1 MTIMRNL
8 RKLFAPMSFVL
19 ASMVVFSSCKDD
31 DPVTTPP
38 PATNKTISAIVVEDA
53 QFSTLESALI
63 KADLSTSLNATGPF
77 TVLSPTNDAFTKAGI
92 KLDSLSKDALSP
104 ILMSHV
110 LSGAIKS
117 ADFKSGK
124 LTTGNTANDIY
135 ISKNTD
141 GVFINGNIKVVA
153 SEVLASNGVIH
164 SIDNVITVPNKSLID
179 LAKANP
185 NFSDL
190 VAFVTAADPS
200 VAAALTD
207 ASANGYTV
215 FAPTNAAFT
224 ELYKDS
230 TTTKAILL
238 DPTNKTLLTNV
249 LLYHVVPNRVFSTDL
264 PNVTGDVQTANT
276 AGKVSFDLAGGA
288 KVKGTKSGTSNITS
302 ANMLATNGVLHT
314 IDKVLMP

>member
-1 MTIMRNL
+1 MKNL
-8 RKLFAPMSFVL
+8 RRLFAPLSLVL
-19 ASMVVFSSCKDD
+19 VSLVIFSSCKKD
-31 DPVTTPP
+31 DPVVTPP
-38 PATNKTISAIVVEDA
+38 ASKNITAIVVEDA

-63 KADLSTSLNATGPF
+63 KADLSKSLEAAGPF

-110 LSGAIKS
+110 LTGLIKT

-124 LTTGNTANDIY
+124 LTTGNSKNDIY
-135 ISKNTD
+135 ISKNAD
-141 GVFINGNIKVVA
+141 GVFINGNIKVIA
-153 SEVLASNGVIH
+153 TEVLATNGVIH
-164 SIDNVITVPNKSLID
+164 SIDNVITIPKKSLVEVV
-179 LAKANP
+179 KADP

-190 VAFVTAADPS
+190 VAFVMAADPS

-215 FAPTNAAFT
+215 FAPSNAAFT

-230 TTTKAILL
+230 TTTKAKLL
-238 DPTNKTLLTNV
+238 DPANKTLLTNV

-264 PNVTGDVQTANT
+264 PNVTGEVQTANT
-276 AGKVSFDLAGGA
+276 TGKVTFDLAGGA
-288 KVKGTKSGTSNITS
+288 KIKGTKSGVSNITKT
-302 ANMLATNGVLHT
+302 NLLATNGVLHT
-314 IDKVLMP
+314 IDKVLIP

>member
-19 ASMVVFSSCKDD
+19 VSMFVFSSCNDD
-31 DPVTTPP
+31 EPTVTPP
-38 PATNKTISAIVVEDA
+38 AAKTITAIVVEDA

-63 KADLSTSLNATGPF
+63 KADLSTSLDATGPF

-110 LSGAIKS
+110 LTGMIKS

-124 LTTGNTANDIY
+124 LSTGNSANDIY
-135 ISKNTD
+135 ISKNAE
-141 GVFINGNIKVVA
+141 GVFINGNIKVV
-153 SEVLASNGVIH
+153 STEVLATNGVIH
-164 SIDNVITVPNKSLID
+164 SIDNVITIPNKSLID
-179 LAKANP
+179 MAKADA
-185 NFSDL
+185 NFSEL
-190 VAFVTAADPS
+190 VTLVTAADPS

-238 DPTNKTLLTNV
+238 DPANKALLTSV

-264 PNVTGDVQTANT
+264 PNVTGEVQTANT

-302 ANMLATNGVLHT
+302 ANKLATNGVLHT

>member
-1 MTIMRNL
+1 MRNL
-8 RKLFAPMSFVL
+8 RKSFAPLSFVL
-19 ASMVVFSSCKDD
+19 ASMVFFSSCKDD

-38 PATNKTISAIVVEDA
+38 PATKNITAIVVEDA
-53 QFSTLESALI
+53 QFSTLEAALI
-63 KADLSTSLNATGPF
+63 KANLTSSLEAAGPF

-104 ILMSHV
+104 ILTSHV
-110 LSGAIKS
+110 LTGMIKT

-124 LTTGNTANDIY
+124 LTTGNSANDIY
-135 ISKNTD
+135 ISKNAD

-164 SIDNVITVPNKSLID
+164 SIDNVITIPTKSLVDI
-179 LAKANP
+179 AKADP

-230 TTTKAILL
+230 TTTKAKLL
-238 DPTNKTLLTNV
+238 DPANKTLLTNV

-288 KVKGTKSGTSNITS
+288 KIKGTKSGVSNITK
-302 ANMLATNGVLHT
+302 ANTLATNGVLHT